1 MVGIEVLFLSMY
13 PYFFVLVA
21 AILWGMTGTT
31 QTFLDDSISPLAVA
45 AVRSAIGGGL
55 LLVAAIALGKIR
67 IRSWSWK
74 WTFMA
79 AASIALFQ
87 VLFFSSIRL
96 TGVAIGTVVTIG
108 SAPVFSGLLE
118 WLVWKVRPTKV
129 WGTATALAI
138 VGCILLFV
146 NNDEAS
152 VHIGGIILALC
163 AGVSF
168 AFYTNVS
175 KKLMMR
181 EKALPAVAMT
191 FSLCALLLLPFSV
204 SEGYSWLA
212 QSHNLLPMLFMGIM
226 CTSIAYV
233 LFLSGL
239 QKISS
244 SSAVTLSLAEPLTAA
259 MLGVFFVGEYLSVT
273 SWSGVA
279 MLLGGIL
286 VLTLGSKNAK

>member
-1 MVGIEVLFLSMY
+1 MSIY

-31 QTFLDDSISPLAVA
+31 QTFLDDGISPVAVA
-45 AVRSAIGGGL
+45 AIRSAIGGGL
-55 LLVAAIALGKIR
+55 LLVVAMVLGKIR
-67 IRSWSWK
+67 VRTWSWK
-74 WTFMA
+74 WTLLA

-87 VLFFSSIRL
+87 GLFFSSIRL

-108 SAPVFSGLLE
+108 SAPVFSGVLE
-118 WLVWKVRPTKV
+118 WLLWNVRPTKV
-129 WGTATALAI
+129 WGLATTLAI
-138 VGCILLFV
+138 VGCVLLFV
-146 NNDEAS
+146 NNGEAV
-152 VHIGGIILALC
+152 VHMGGVILALC

-181 EKALPAVAMT
+181 EEALPAVAMT
-191 FSLCALLLLPFSV
+191 FSVCALLLLPFSA

-212 QSHNLLPMLFMGIM
+212 QSHNLWPMLFMGVM
-226 CTSIAYV
+226 CTSVAYL

-259 MLGVFFVGEYLSVT
+259 VLGVFFVGEYLSVT
-273 SWSGVA
+273 SWTGVA

-286 VLTLGSKNAK
+286 VLTLGSKNTK

>member
-1 MVGIEVLFLSMY
+1 MY
-13 PYFFVLVA
+13 PYFFVLIA

-31 QTFLDDSISPLAVA
+31 QTFLDEGISPVAVA

-55 LLVAAIALGKIR
+55 LLVVAMALGKIR
-67 IRSWSWK
+67 LRTWSWQ
-74 WTFMA
+74 WTLMA
-79 AASIALFQ
+79 AVSIALFQ
-87 VLFFSSIRL
+87 GLFFSSIRL

-108 SAPVFSGLLE
+108 SAPVFSGVLE
-118 WLVWKVRPTKV
+118 WFLWKVRPTKV
-129 WGTATALAI
+129 WGIATSLAI
-138 VGCILLFV
+138 IGCVLLFV
-146 NNDEAS
+146 NNGEAS
-152 VHIGGIILALC
+152 VHMGGILLALC

-181 EKALPAVAMT
+181 EDALPAVAMT
-191 FSLCALLLLPFSV
+191 FSLCALLLLPFSING
-204 SEGYSWLA
+204 GYSWIA
-212 QSHNLLPMLFMGIM
+212 QTHNLWSMLFMGVM
-226 CTSIAYV
+226 CTSVAYL
-233 LFLSGL
+233 LFLRGL

-259 MLGVFFVGEYLSVT
+259 ILGVFFVGEYLSVT
-273 SWSGVA
+273 SWAGVA

>member
-1 MVGIEVLFLSMY
+1 MY

-21 AILWGMTGTT
+21 ATLWGMTGTT
-31 QTFLDDSISPLAVA
+31 QTFLDDGISPVAVA

-55 LLVAAIALGKIR
+55 LLVVAIALGKIR
-67 IRSWSWK
+67 IRTWSWQ
-74 WTFMA
+74 WTLMA

-87 VLFFSSIRL
+87 GLFFSSIRL

-108 SAPVFSGLLE
+108 SGPVFSGVLE
-118 WLVWKVRPTKV
+118 WLLWKVRPSKV
-129 WGTATALAI
+129 WGGATTLAI

-146 NNDEAS
+146 NNGEAS

-163 AGVSF
+163 AGMSF

-175 KKLMMR
+175 KRLMMR
-181 EKALPAVAMT
+181 EEALPAVAMT

-204 SEGYSWLA
+204 SEGYRWLA
-212 QSHNLLPMLFMGIM
+212 QSHNLWAMLFMGVM
-226 CTSIAYV
+226 CTSVAYL

-259 MLGVFFVGEYLSVT
+259 LLGVFFVGEFLSVT

-279 MLLGGIL
+279 MLFGGIL
-286 VLTLGSKNAK
+286 VLTLGSKNTK

>member
-1 MVGIEVLFLSMY
+1 MY

-31 QTFLDDSISPLAVA
+31 QTFLDDGISPVAVA

-55 LLVAAIALGKIR
+55 LLVVAIALGKIR
-67 IRSWSWK
+67 LRTWSWR
-74 WTFMA
+74 WTLMA
-79 AASIALFQ
+79 ATSIALFQ
-87 VLFFSSIRL
+87 GLFFSSIRL

-108 SAPVFSGLLE
+108 SAPVFSGVLE
-118 WLVWKVRPTKV
+118 WMLWKVRPTKV
-129 WGTATALAI
+129 WGGATTLAI
-138 VGCILLFV
+138 VGCVLLFV
-146 NNDEAS
+146 NTGDAS

-175 KKLMMR
+175 KKLMMC
-181 EKALPAVAMT
+181 EDALPAVAMT
-191 FSLCALLLLPFSV
+191 FSLCALLLFPFSI
-204 SEGYSWLA
+204 SEGYSWLT
-212 QSHNLLPMLFMGIM
+212 QSHNLWAMLFMGVM
-226 CTSIAYV
+226 CTSVAYL

-259 MLGVFFVGEYLSVT
+259 ILGVFFVGEFLSVT
-273 SWSGVA
+273 SWGGVV

-286 VLTLGSKNAK
+286 VLTLGSKNTK

>member
-1 MVGIEVLFLSMY
+1 MY

-31 QTFLDDSISPLAVA
+31 QTFLDDDISPVAVA
-45 AVRSAIGGGL
+45 AIRSAIGGGL
-55 LLVAAIALGKIR
+55 LLVIAMALGKIR
-67 IRSWSWK
+67 VRTWSWK
-74 WTFMA
+74 WTLLA

-87 VLFFSSIRL
+87 GLFFSSIRL

-108 SAPVFSGLLE
+108 SAPVFSGVLE
-118 WLVWKVRPTKV
+118 WLLWKVRPTKV
-129 WGTATALAI
+129 WGIATSLAI
-138 VGCILLFV
+138 LGCVLLFV
-146 NNDEAS
+146 NNGDAS
-152 VHIGGIILALC
+152 VHIGGILLALC

-181 EKALPAVAMT
+181 EEALPAVAMT
-191 FSLCALLLLPFSV
+191 FSLCAFLLLPFSV
-204 SEGYSWLA
+204 SEGYGWIA
-212 QSHNLLPMLFMGIM
+212 QSQNLWSMLFMGVM
-226 CTSIAYV
+226 CTSVAYL

-259 MLGVFFVGEYLSVT
+259 ILGVFFVGEYLSMT
-273 SWSGVA
+273 SWFGVA